1 MEKKKNQFIAVT
13 YQLYTLNNNK
23 KELVEEATAE
33 VPFQFISGFGITLD
47 HFENQL
53 IDLQQG
59 DEFNIKL
66 TPEQAYGSFKE
77 ENIFDLEKEIFTVNG
92 KFDEENIYEGAVVPL
107 QNEEGT
113 RFMARVMD
121 ISDASVKVDLNH
133 PLAGKELEF
142 IGKIIEN
149 REATN
154 EEIAAMV
161 SQMSGGGCQ
170 CGGGCSG
177 GCCHDS
183 NGCGGHC

>member
-53 IDLQQG
+53 INLQQG

-77 ENIFDLEKEIFTVNG
+77 ENIFDLEKEIFTLTESLT
-92 KFDEENIYEGAVVPL
+92 KKTFMKVPL
-107 QNEEGT
+107 SHFRT
-113 RFMARVMD
+113 R
-121 ISDASVKVDLNH
+121 
-133 PLAGKELEF
+133 KELDLWQ
-142 IGKIIEN
+142 G
-149 REATN
+149 
-154 EEIAAMV
+154 
-161 SQMSGGGCQ
+161 
-170 CGGGCSG
+170 
-177 GCCHDS
+177 
-183 NGCGGHC
+183 